1 MHAESARW
9 FATQAEQG
17 WASCPIT
24 QNGCVRIMSH
34 ASYPNPLR
42 VGEIVDRLAEAT
54 ATSLHAFWADDV
66 SLLDPDVADR
76 TRIHGPRQVTDV
88 YLLALAVR
96 HSGVFASFDRSI
108 PVSAVRGATR
118 EHVVRL

>member
-1 MHAESARW
+1 
-9 FATQAEQG
+9 
-17 WASCPIT
+17 
-24 QNGCVRIMSH
+24 MSH